1 MDNTLIIDCS
11 SGMNIIVLKENEV
24 FKFLDSNQKRH
35 TDELLL
41 SVDRL
46 LKEANLNIG
55 DIKNLCVTVGP
66 GSFTG
71 IRVAISICKGL
82 AIGNNAKIFTLSN
95 FDAYSFGSEQS
106 KTICVLDGFSDFVY
120 ARINFGEKFEDSCE
134 HTLDLIEKIKTNFD
148 DYKVFVQSEK
158 LKRIF
163 DENGLQSTIAK
174 LDLIDG
180 FAPKIKNNET
190 TNINQIVPI
199 YLRAS
204 QAEIERNKKL
214 SGE

>member
-1 MDNTLIIDCS
+1 MDSTLIIDCS
-11 SGMNIIVLKENEV
+11 SGMNIIVLKQGEV

-46 LKEANLNIG
+46 LNEANLKIN
-55 DIKNLCVTVGP
+55 DIKNLCVTIGP

-82 AIGNNAKIFTLSN
+82 AIGNGAKIFAVSN
-95 FDAYSFGSEQS
+95 FDAYGHD
-106 KTICVLDGFSDFVY
+106 KTEKYALVLDGFSDFIY
-120 ARINFGEKFEDSCE
+120 SRINNLKNIEDTCE
-134 HTLDLIEKIKTNFD
+134 HISDLILKIKNNYSDF
-148 DYKVFVQSEK
+148 KVFVQSEK
-158 LKRIF
+158 LQNIF
-163 DENGLQSTIAK
+163 AENGIKASIAS
-174 LDLIDG
+174 LDLVAA
-180 FAPKIKNNET
+180 FSQKIEKNEA
-190 TNINQIVPI
+190 TNISQISPI

-204 QAEIERNKKL
+204 QAEIERNKRL